1 MPDEAT
7 MGSVIKTGNRVHDT
21 VLLSAEAT
29 RQSSITAGASM
40 AAVKSA
46 DIAFARAAL
55 SSCLTN
61 NSGAGAAQ
69 FTSMLKE
76 LGVNA

>member
-1 MPDEAT
+1 
-7 MGSVIKTGNRVHDT
+7 MGSVIKTGVKAHDDA
-21 VLLSAEAT
+21 LLLAERARQAT
-29 RQSSITAGASM
+29 IVPGASM
-40 AAVKSA
+40 ATAKSA

-61 NSGAGAAQ
+61 NSGAGAAH